1 MRPCSHLVLSLFLA
15 GTAFA
20 QSASHKIPRGMVLV
34 QPTSRNSAGAGQLR
48 VARGKFFSYALP
60 EGWRVGEEGQY
71 ALSLVA
77 PDNHALTVMV
87 GNAGLPPNYPPDRFV
102 QEKLMAMRLQRLQVG
117 PARQAAPS
125 AGFHH
130 AYEFDVVYYGQR
142 GLPWRGVAKCTV
154 APAYDTA
161 LLVMTGAFSVESQ
174 WAGYSSWLPL
184 VAAQISAIDGAAFGR
199 RGVMAQNLQLS
210 REYGEAARAYREW
223 SQRNWQQVTDQRNG
237 SDDRRNYDRRQNL
250 GSTNAY
256 TNPYD
261 SSTTI
266 DLPQTYRYYWVNR
279 QGTYVG
285 TNDPS
290 INPNDGS
297 AGEWKKMPPH
307 RP

>member
-1 MRPCSHLVLSLFLA
+1 MRPGSHLVLSLFLA

-20 QSASHKIPRGMVLV
+20 QSASHKIPRGMSVV
-34 QPTSRNSAGAGQLR
+34 QPISRNSAGAGQLR
-48 VARGKFFSYALP
+48 VARGRFFSYALP
-60 EGWRVGEEGQY
+60 QGWRVGEEGQY

-102 QEKLMAMRLQRLQVG
+102 QEKLMAMRLQSLQLG

-130 AYEFDVVYYGQR
+130 AYEFDVAYVGQR
-142 GLPWRGVAKCTV
+142 GLPWRGVAKCNV

-161 LLVMTGAFSVESQ
+161 LLVMTAALSVENQ
-174 WAGYSSWLPL
+174 WGGYSPWLPL

-199 RGVMAQNLQLS
+199 RGVMAQNLQMS
-210 REYGEAARAYREW
+210 REYGEAARAYRDW
-223 SQRNWQQVTDQRNG
+223 SQRNWQQVTDQRND
-237 SDDRRNYDRRQNL
+237 SDDRRNYDRRENL

-256 TNPYD
+256 NNPYD
-261 SSTTI
+261 SSATV
-266 DLPQTYRYYWVNR
+266 DLPQTYKYFWVNR

-290 INPNDGS
+290 VNPNDGS
-297 AGEWKKMPPH
+297 TGEWKKMPLH